1 VWIDRLLGEAGIAPA
16 DVAGYEKEVATHG
29 AAAQAVADG
38 AADVA
43 LGIMA
48 AARARG
54 LDFVPLLEERYD
66 LVTPREHYESELLA
80 PLLALLHD
88 EEFKRSVDRL
98 GGYATGDMGAVA
110 SLVA

>member
-1 VWIDRLLGEAGIAPA
+1 MPEHVE
-16 DVAGYEKEVATHG
+16 GYEFEVTTHG
-29 AAAQAVADG
+29 QAARPVADG

-48 AARARG
+48 AARAHG

-66 LVTPREHYESELLA
+66 LVMPREHYESELVA

-88 EEFKRSVDRL
+88 DGFKRSVDGL
-98 GGYATGDMGAVA
+98 GGYATRETGAV
-110 SLVA
+110 VAVAT